1 MSIKGS
7 AVAGTEFPECI
18 LLPIDFSPQ
27 STIAARYAF
36 EFAKGTGAH
45 VRLLH
50 VIESP
55 YEFPSRKEEYVT
67 HERIIAKMEMEK
79 IRDGFLETEGFENIQ
94 TEIVLLEGP
103 VTNTLLSAIRENPLQ
118 LVVMGLSEKKDLN
131 KVLFGSVTN
140 RILIESKAPV
150 FAVSDQVDYRRFER
164 ILFATDFRDHDKK
177 LILRCKE
184 LAHAMHTDLECIH
197 FLTPKENTKEIY
209 SKRAELE
216 GELDYKVVSQLVVS
230 EDFVEGVSRYLK
242 SGPPSLLVISRYKTG
257 FFKWLLSTASA
268 AEIATIARV
277 PLIMM
282 PGEA

>member
-1 MSIKGS
+1 MSKKGS
-7 AVAGTEFPECI
+7 AIAGFEFPECL

-36 EFAKGTGAH
+36 EFAKGTGA
-45 VRLLH
+45 RIRMIH

-67 HERIIAKMEMEK
+67 HERMIAKMEMEK
-79 IRDGFLETEGFENIQ
+79 IRDGFLETEGFEKVEV
-94 TEIVLLEGP
+94 EIELLEGP
-103 VTNTLLSAIRENPLQ
+103 VTNTLLSTIRENPLQ
-118 LVVMGLSEKKDLN
+118 LIVMGLSAKKDLN

-150 FAVSDQVDYRRFER
+150 FAVSDQVDYRSFER
-164 ILFATDFRDHDKK
+164 LVFATDFRSHDTK
-177 LILRCKE
+177 LILRCRE
-184 LAHAMHTDLECIH
+184 LADAMGADLECVH